1 MAIERNNRGYTNIH
15 HSSDRLM
22 TSSLFEPAAVRMG
35 RQQRERESIRSTIA
49 PRIQT
54 DDSSRLNAY
63 LISKGYTQDQINDL
77 IHGYELITNAKRQ
90 LGIKQ

>member
-1 MAIERNNRGYTNIH
+1 MTN
-15 HSSDRLM
+15 
-22 TSSLFEPAAVRMG
+22 SLFEPAAVRMG
-35 RQQRERESIRSTIA
+35 RMAGERESIRSTIS

-63 LISKGYTQDQINDL
+63 LTSKGYNQDQINEL
-77 IHGYELITNAKRQ
+77 IRGYELVTIAKRQ